1 MRCCCTA
8 GNSVKGHGLFSCQVA
23 LAHSP
28 GHAKLPWIPCMLIEL
43 GKLPPTLSAVSR
55 SYAAAACDDADGDY
69 LSEGLQIVGMSATLP
84 NVDKVAK

>member
-1 MRCCCTA
+1 
-8 GNSVKGHGLFSCQVA
+8 
-23 LAHSP
+23 
-28 GHAKLPWIPCMLIEL
+28 MLIEL

>member
-1 MRCCCTA
+1 MASSPARWRL
-8 GNSVKGHGLFSCQVA
+8 HIDQPMPSCPGFRA
-23 LAHSP
+23 CSSSLASCH
-28 GHAKLPWIPCMLIEL
+28 
-43 GKLPPTLSAVSR
+43 PPFLLLLH